1 MVRCRK
7 KITYGFFDNPLGRIV
22 VGKSEKD
29 LVCWVG
35 FMVEVSDGAYKGDG
49 FVRMKEFFSG
59 AEFIEDPAIVEPLYH
74 QVMQYW
80 QEGRE
85 KEFPLD
91 LVGTDFQCAVWRA
104 LFDIKKGKVL
114 SGQDIVDFKINTMIK
129 FLEEKR
135 PTKTNF
141 NLAKLLLNGSEPT
154 DVVAGLLQMA
164 YENDFDPNSYKQ
176 ISTVNSSESKE
187 IKVKILKGKS
197 DNFNGKTM
205 IQFIEKKSGL
215 RGKEINNLKLLN
227 RHSFFT
233 VPQSKV
239 KGMLKK
245 MNNRRVLVELAK

>member
-104 LFDIKKGKVL
+104 LFDIKKGKVQ
-114 SGQDIVDFKINTMIK
+114 SYSDIARSIGNPKAVRAVGTAVGQNPISLIVPCH
-129 FLEEKR
+129 R
-135 PTKTNF
+135 
-141 NLAKLLLNGSEPT
+141 
-154 DVVAGLLQMA
+154 V
-164 YENDFDPNSYKQ
+164 
-176 ISTVNSSESKE
+176 
-187 IKVKILKGKS
+187 
-197 DNFNGKTM
+197 
-205 IQFIEKKSGL
+205 
-215 RGKEINNLKLLN
+215 
-227 RHSFFT
+227 
-233 VPQSKV
+233 VPQSGGLGNYGWGVHV
-239 KGMLKK
+239 KERILREEGCL
-245 MNNRRVLVELAK
+245 LAA